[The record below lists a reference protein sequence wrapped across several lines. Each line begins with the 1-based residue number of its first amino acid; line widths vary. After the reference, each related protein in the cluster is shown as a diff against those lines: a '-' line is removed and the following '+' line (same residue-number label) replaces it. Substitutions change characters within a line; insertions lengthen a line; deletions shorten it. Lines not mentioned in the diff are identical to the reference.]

1 MPADGQAADLTGGY
15 FAPFTAA
22 EQSIYRSR
30 RVVEHPPNRH
40 LTVEISWAPIDK
52 CAGGQVA
59 GGPESFPPAHLS
71 IGV

>member
-30 RVVEHPPNRH
+30 RVVEHPPNR
-40 LTVEISWAPIDK
+40 APN
-52 CAGGQVA
+52 C
-59 GGPESFPPAHLS
+59 
-71 IGV
+71 